1 MAATMREIERNYMN
15 RPMHSLGAG
24 THSLQAPNAGGS
36 FEGIVGES
44 DALRSVLDE
53 VEIVASTDST
63 VLIQGETGTGKEL
76 IARAIHDL
84 SSRRSRP
91 LVKINCAAIPTGL
104 LESELFGA
112 EKGAYTG
119 ASGQRIGRFEA
130 ANHGTI
136 FLDEVGDIPL
146 ELQAKLL
153 RVLQEQEFE
162 RLGSS
167 RTIKVDVRV
176 IAATNCHLTEM
187 LAEKKF
193 RSDLYYRLNVFP
205 ITMPALRERPGDIPL
220 LARFF
225 VDKYARRMQRRTD
238 WIGEE
243 TMAALVSYGW
253 PGNVRELENVI
264 ERAVILSM
272 GPELEIPA
280 GRFGLPERVAT
291 EAVEGLTL
299 EAMERKHILR
309 VLREAHWVIGG
320 PTGAAARLG
329 MKRSTLNSRMQ
340 KLGIA
345 RPV

>member
-1 MAATMREIERNYMN
+1 MATSMKEIERNYMS
-15 RPMHSLGAG
+15 RPMQGFGQPPHSE
-24 THSLQAPNAGGS
+24 APQPERG
-36 FEGIVGES
+36 FEGIIGAS
-44 DALRSVLDE
+44 DALKSVLE
-53 VEIVASTDST
+53 QIEMVADTGST

-84 SSRRSRP
+84 SSRRNRP

-104 LESELFGA
+104 LESELFGN

-119 ASGQRIGRFEA
+119 AAGQRIGRFEA
-130 ANHGTI
+130 AHHGTI
-136 FLDEVGDIPL
+136 FLDEVGDIPF

-176 IAATNCHLTEM
+176 IAATNCDLAQM

-205 ITMPALRERPGDIPL
+205 IAMPALRERPGDIPP

-225 VDKYARRMQRRTD
+225 LDKYAERMKRRIQ
-238 WIGEE
+238 WIGEQ
-243 TMAALVSYGW
+243 TMAALVHYPW
-253 PGNVRELENVI
+253 PGNVRELENFI
-264 ERAVILSM
+264 ERAVILSK
-272 GPELEIPA
+272 GPTLDVPLAQFKQSEA
-280 GRFGLPERVAT
+280 VAT
-291 EAVEGLTL
+291 TSVQGSTLEAVER
-299 EAMERKHILR
+299 EHILR
-309 VLREAHWVIGG
+309 VLGDANWVIGG
-320 PTGAAARLG
+320 TSGAAVRLG
-329 MKRSTLNSRMQ
+329 MNRTTLNSRMR

-345 RPV
+345 RPA

>member
-1 MAATMREIERNYMN
+1 MAASMKEIERHYMN
-15 RPMHSLGAG
+15 RPMG
-24 THSLQAPNAGGS
+24 TFGPGTDCLQAADADRS
-36 FEGIVGES
+36 FEGIIGES
-44 DALRSVLDE
+44 DALRSVLEE
-53 VEIVASTDST
+53 VEIVASTGST

-112 EKGAYTG
+112 EK
-119 ASGQRIGRFEA
+119 
-130 ANHGTI
+130 
-136 FLDEVGDIPL
+136 
-146 ELQAKLL
+146 
-153 RVLQEQEFE
+153 
-162 RLGSS
+162 
-167 RTIKVDVRV
+167 
-176 IAATNCHLTEM
+176 
-187 LAEKKF
+187 KF

-205 ITMPALRERPGDIPL
+205 ISMPALRERSGDIPL
-220 LARFF
+220 LARYF
-225 VDKYARRMQRRTD
+225 VDKYARRMQRRIE
-238 WIGEE
+238 WIPEE
-243 TMAALVSYGW
+243 TMAALARYPW

-264 ERAVILSM
+264 ERAVILSR

-280 GRFGLPERVAT
+280 KQLGLLEGAAADALYGST
-291 EAVEGLTL
+291 FEAVARE
-299 EAMERKHILR
+299 HILR